1 MGSSQ
6 LNGWPHILK
15 LGLYHFVYKRNW
27 VWAGDIRRDTEF
39 EKQQFLFSHFWG
51 FLWTMII
58 KLKDWYQTP
67 KSNFDTHGMAQL
79 LAPMFLNFEKVDFS
93 QNHVLRPL
101 RRSKNGQKFYISKF
115 QKDDS
120 KMFFGLFSNYWV
132 AFWGNPLFNFA
143 FLALFKKWAKSK

>member
-27 VWAGDIRRDTEF
+27 VWAGDFRRDTEF
-39 EKQQFLFSHFWG
+39 ENCIQFLFSHFWG

-67 KSNFDTHGMAQL
+67 KSNFDTHGIAQL
-79 LAPMFLNFEKVDFS
+79 LAPKFWISRKSIFLK
-93 QNHVLRPL
+93 NHVPPFVGRKMAKNFISPN
-101 RRSKNGQKFYISKF
+101 SKKMTQKC
-115 QKDDS
+115 
-120 KMFFGLFSNYWV
+120 FFGFFSNYWV
-132 AFWGNPLFNFA
+132 AFWGNPVFNFD
-143 FLALFKKWAKSK
+143 FLALFKKWAKSR